1 MKFAICN
8 ELYEGWDPRTAMRH
22 AYGLGYRGWEIAPY
36 TLSDDIEH
44 FSEKERTDYHQMATD
59 EGLEIVG
66 LHWLLAKTTGLH
78 LTHDEPATRSATA
91 DYLGQLSGLCRDL
104 GGKVMVL
111 GSPQQRNLSPKVT
124 FNEALDRAAS
134 VLRSVTGQLADDGV
148 VLAIEPLGPEET
160 NFITTAEQAKMLIQ
174 AIDSPQVQ
182 LLLDVKAMATEKK
195 DIADIVEEN
204 FENLVHFH
212 ANDPNRQGPG
222 MGSIDFGPIFQ
233 KLTRHHYDGWVSVEV
248 FDYSPGVETLAR
260 SSIDYMRQVLDAS
273 ASDQ

>member
-8 ELYEGWDPRTAMRH
+8 ELYDGWDPRTAMQH
-22 AYGLGYRGWEIAPY
+22 AYELGYRGWEIAPF
-36 TLSDDIEH
+36 TLFDNIEH
-44 FSEKERTDYHQMATD
+44 FSKEQRSDYRQMAND

-66 LHWLLAKTTGLH
+66 LHWLLAKTTGFH
-78 LTHDEPATRSATA
+78 LTHDDPATRSATA
-91 DYLGQLSGLCRDL
+91 EYLAQLSRLCSDL

-111 GSPQQRNLSPKVT
+111 GSPQQRNLSPNVT

-134 VLRSVTGQLADDGV
+134 ALNAITGQLADDGV

-160 NFITTAEQAKMLIQ
+160 NFINTAEQARVLIQ

-182 LLLDVKAMATEKK
+182 LLLDVKAMATEKE
-195 DIADIVEEN
+195 DIADIVEAH

-233 KLTRHHYDGWVSVEV
+233 KLKSHQYDGWVSVEV

-260 SSIDYMRQVLDAS
+260 SSIDYMSKILQNGS
-273 ASDQ
+273 IGS

>member
-8 ELYEGWDPRTAMRH
+8 ELYEGWHLRTAMRH
-22 AYGLGYRGWEIAPY
+22 AYELGYRGWEIAPY

-44 FSEKERTDYHQMATD
+44 FSKKERTEYHQMATD

-66 LHWLLAKTTGLH
+66 LHWLLAKTTGFH
-78 LTHDEPATRSATA
+78 LIHDEPATRSATA
-91 DYLGQLSGLCRDL
+91 DYLGRLSRLCGDL

-111 GSPQQRNLSPKVT
+111 GSPQQRNLPLNVT
-124 FNEALDRAAS
+124 FDEALDRAAS
-134 VLRSVTGQLADDGV
+134 ALKAITGQLADDGV

-160 NFITTAEQAKMLIQ
+160 NFINTAEQAKTLIQ

-222 MGSIDFGPIFQ
+222 MGLVDFGPIFQ

-248 FDYSPGVETLAR
+248 FDYSPGIETLAR
-260 SSIDYMRQVLDAS
+260 SSIDYMRQVLQDGS
-273 ASDQ
+273 IGR